1 MEANER
7 RVRSRT
13 EKVFDS
19 IGFVGLLLAVPTAL
33 FICGMPGP
41 ANFLSGSLGAFG
53 APASLLLAFVALT
66 FLRMLFGSSRRAL
79 PVVMGL
85 AVGLLCFA
93 SVFDLPGLAGI
104 RGAAARFP
112 AFGEPGPAFFAG
124 LAAILSGSIAG
135 QFESGK
141 ASFKFFLPPV
151 AALACLLVLAGL
163 KPFPA
168 VATERLSVDS
178 ALKAITQTL
187 GYEYRDPEV
196 EKAVRKVVEDKDKTI
211 AEKEALI
218 AELTARLKK
227 AEDDRAA
234 LEQSSGDAK
243 RLGEEL
249 DAAKKAIADLKG
261 RVEDSTPLLA
271 GGSYEKAVQ
280 PMDPLVRDFAVKLA
294 SGHPGAFDNPQGS
307 FHPTVEGLRQVALVH
322 GAISSSWKYVS
333 DPGVS
338 WADYVS
344 PARRTL
350 AIGLT
355 GDCDDFAVMVA
366 SCVEA
371 IGGKARIVIGS
382 NDSEAHAWAEL
393 WLGSGGAAQ
402 SALATMGDIVGRGA
416 QYLATDR
423 DPDGTIWLI
432 LDWRIG
438 QMTIKVNR
446 VRVAWGGS

>member
-1 MEANER
+1 MDSDDR

-13 EKVFDS
+13 EKAFDF
-19 IGFVGLLLAVPTAL
+19 IGFLGLILAVPTAL
-33 FICGMPGP
+33 FICGLP
-41 ANFLSGSLGAFG
+41 APADFLSRSLGPFG
-53 APASLLLAFVALT
+53 APASLLMAFVALV

-79 PVVMGL
+79 PVISGL
-85 AVGLLCFA
+85 AVGLVCFA
-93 SVFDLPGLAGI
+93 AVFDVPGLATI
-104 RGAAARFP
+104 RGAAMRFP
-112 AFGEPGPAFFAG
+112 AFSEPGPAFFAG
-124 LAAILSGSIAG
+124 LSAILAGTIAG

-141 ASFKFFLPPV
+141 TLVKFLLPAAV
-151 AALACLLVLAGL
+151 ALASLLVLAGL

-168 VATERLSVDS
+168 VAKESLSVDS
-178 ALKAITQTL
+178 ALKAISQTL
-187 GYEYRDPEV
+187 GYEYKDPDV
-196 EKAVRKVVEDKDKTI
+196 ETAVRKVVDDKDKTI

-234 LEQSSGDAK
+234 LERSGGDAK

-249 DAAKKAIADLKG
+249 DAAKRTIYDLKG

-271 GGSYEKAVQ
+271 GGSYDQAVQ

-307 FHPTVEGLRQVALVH
+307 RHPTADGLRQVVLVH

-338 WADYVS
+338 WSDYVS

-350 AIGLT
+350 ALGFA

-366 SCVEA
+366 SCVKA
-371 IGGKARIVIGS
+371 IGGRVRIVIGS
-382 NDSEAHAWAEL
+382 NSSEAHAWAEL
-393 WLGSGGAAQ
+393 WLGSGAAAQ
-402 SALATMGDIVGRGA
+402 SALASVATALGRGS

-423 DPDGTIWLI
+423 DPDGDIWLI

-438 QMTIKVNR
+438 EMTIKTNR
-446 VRVAWGGS
+446 VMVAWGGD